1 MYEIRVLHS
10 EDLVRLLT
18 MKDVVAAVETAYE
31 QYSSKEAELFP
42 VISHEFEPGMRE
54 MDIKSG
60 FLSKTGLAGL
70 KIVGYVADNPDKRR
84 IPAISG
90 LVIVISIETGRPVGI
105 LDGMIITNIRT
116 GAAGAVGAKY
126 LARKDSEDV
135 LVVGAGAQGRAQVK
149 GLMNVLPD
157 IRRIWIAGREKGK
170 LATYVEEMSSEY
182 VNVSF
187 EAVTMKDIES
197 KAAESDIIVTCTPA
211 HEPFIHRE
219 WIRPGT
225 HINAIGADFPG
236 KQELDETLLPQTRLA
251 ADCRVQTLEL
261 GEMQTAYKKG
271 LISVNDVDEIGEII
285 SGSVPGRQSPDEI
298 TLFDATGMALQD
310 IVTANLALTRAMEL
324 GIGSMVTM

>member
-1 MYEIRVLHS
+1 MYKIRVLHS

-31 QYSSKEAELFP
+31 QYSNKEAGLFP
-42 VISHEFEPGMRE
+42 VIVHEFEPGMRE

-60 FLSKTGLAGL
+60 YLSGTGLAGL
-70 KIVGYVADNPDKRR
+70 KLIGYVADNPDKRR

-90 LVIVISIETGRPVGI
+90 LVVVISIETGRPVGI

-116 GAAGAVGAKY
+116 GAAGAIGAKY
-126 LARKDSEDV
+126 LARKDSENV
-135 LVVGAGAQGRAQVK
+135 LVVGSGAQGRAQVR
-149 GLMNVLPD
+149 GLLSVLPD
-157 IRRIWIAGREKGK
+157 IRRIWIAGRDGNK

-187 EAVTMKDIES
+187 EAVSMNDLGS
-197 KAAESDIIVTCTPA
+197 KAAKSDIIVTCTPA
-211 HEPFIHRE
+211 HEPFIRKE

-225 HINAIGADFPG
+225 HINAVGADFPG
-236 KQELDETLLPQTRLA
+236 KQEIDETLLPQVRLV

-261 GEMQTAYKKG
+261 GEMQTAYRKG
-271 LISVNDVDEIGEII
+271 LISENDVDEIGEII
-285 SGSVPGRQSPDEI
+285 SGSAPGRESSDEI

-310 IVTANLALTRAMEL
+310 IVTANLALTRASEQ
-324 GIGSMVTM
+324 GIGSLVMM